1 MLNPQGEVF
10 FGIVRK
16 IKRKSMTHSG
26 NPTYKIILD
35 NRTIDT
41 KPDAAINYFIS
52 DSMLD
57 KEYAF
62 LLENGLVIDYRLMP
76 SAPTNRNNHQGV
88 TMQYH
93 QTTSIRAWLPFFT
106 IALVTMVILFII
118 ADVRLP

>member
-10 FGIVRK
+10 IGIVRK

-41 KPDAAINYFIS
+41 KPDAAVNYFIS
-52 DSMLD
+52 DSMLG

-62 LLENGLVIDYRLMP
+62 LLENGLVIGFQRMP
-76 SAPTNRNNHQGV
+76 SAPTE
-88 TMQYH
+88 
-93 QTTSIRAWLPFFT
+93 TTT
-106 IALVTMVILFII
+106 KE
-118 ADVRLP
+118 

>member
-10 FGIVRK
+10 SGIVRK

-41 KPDAAINYFIS
+41 KPDAAINYFIA

-62 LLENGLVIDYRLMP
+62 VLENGLVIDYRPMP
-76 SAPTNRNNHQGV
+76 SAPTG
-88 TMQYH
+88 
-93 QTTSIRAWLPFFT
+93 TTIKE
-106 IALVTMVILFII
+106 
-118 ADVRLP
+118 

>member
-1 MLNPQGEVF
+1 MLNPAREAQGEAF
-10 FGIVRK
+10 TRIVYK

-52 DSMLD
+52 SSMLD

-62 LLENGLVIDYRLMP
+62 ILEYGRIIGFKRMP
-76 SAPTNRNNHQGV
+76 HQPSE
-88 TMQYH
+88 
-93 QTTSIRAWLPFFT
+93 TTIKE
-106 IALVTMVILFII
+106 
-118 ADVRLP
+118 

>member
-10 FGIVRK
+10 IGIVRK

-41 KPDAAINYFIS
+41 KPDAAINYFIA
-52 DSMLD
+52 DSMLG

-62 LLENGLVIDYRLMP
+62 TLEYGLVIGFRRMP
-76 SAPTNRNNHQGV
+76 SAPTE
-88 TMQYH
+88 
-93 QTTSIRAWLPFFT
+93 TTT
-106 IALVTMVILFII
+106 KE
-118 ADVRLP
+118 